1 MRSLSKVIKSTSV
14 QISSPKVVGSEDVL
28 VPNLAGEDFNGYDF
42 SPSCETN
49 CIPDAAEFSA
59 VSIDLAN
66 VRDVETLKAQ
76 TSEILRETEQ
86 MVKELL
92 ETARREAEKIIKNAN
107 NGAENVISEGRVR
120 LKDIED
126 EAYQR
131 GWQAGSQDG
140 RNHAE
145 EEYQIRLQEAQNLLD
160 KAAEERHSIIAGS
173 EDEIVQLA
181 VTVARKIISHELA
194 VNPDTIVD
202 IVKRA
207 IDKTSDREEL
217 TVWVNPENLESTI
230 SAQEDISLS
239 SKGIRKLKILADATV
254 APGGCVV
261 ETQNGTV
268 DARVERQLSEIEQA
282 LMEVGPNA

>member
-1 MRSLSKVIKSTSV
+1 MKSLSKVIKSSAV
-14 QISSPKVVGSEDVL
+14 KINPPKVVGGEETF
-28 VPNLAGEDFNGYDF
+28 VPNRTGEDFNGYD
-42 SPSCETN
+42 SPPGCETN
-49 CIPDAAEFSA
+49 FVPDNTELPA
-59 VSIDLAN
+59 VSINYDN
-66 VRDVETLKAQ
+66 VRDVETVKAQ
-76 TSEILRETEQ
+76 TSEILLETEQ

-92 ETARREAEKIIKNAN
+92 GTARREAEKIIKNAN

-120 LKDIED
+120 LKDIEE

-140 RNHAE
+140 RKHAE
-145 EEYQIRLQEAQNLLD
+145 EEYQARLQEAQDLLD
-160 KAAEERHSIIAGS
+160 KAAEERQSIIAGS

-207 IDKTSDREEL
+207 IDKTGDREEL
-217 TVWVNPENLESTI
+217 TVRVNPENLESTI
-230 SAQEDISLS
+230 NAQEDISLS
-239 SKGIRKLKILADATV
+239 SKGIRKLKILADSTV

-261 ETQNGTV
+261 ETQSETV

>member
-14 QISSPKVVGSEDVL
+14 KIIPPKVVGSEDIFAL
-28 VPNLAGEDFNGYDF
+28 NHTGEDFSGCDF
-42 SPSCETN
+42 SPGCETN
-49 CIPDAAEFSA
+49 FIPDNAEIPV
-59 VSIDLAN
+59 VSIDPADF
-66 VRDVETLKAQ
+66 RDVETVKAQ
-76 TSEILRETEQ
+76 TNEILRETEQ

-92 ETARREAEKIIKNAN
+92 ETARREAEKIIRNAN
-107 NGAENVISEGRVR
+107 VGAEEVISEGRVR
-120 LKDIED
+120 LKDIEE

-131 GWQAGSQDG
+131 GWQAGSHDG
-140 RNHAE
+140 RKHVE
-145 EEYQIRLQEAQNLLD
+145 EEYQDRLQEAQNLLD
-160 KAAEERHSIIAGS
+160 KAAEERQSIIAGS

-217 TVWVNPENLESTI
+217 TVRVNPENLESTI
-230 SAQEDISLS
+230 SAQEDISQS
-239 SKGIRKLKILADATV
+239 SKGIRKLKILADSTV